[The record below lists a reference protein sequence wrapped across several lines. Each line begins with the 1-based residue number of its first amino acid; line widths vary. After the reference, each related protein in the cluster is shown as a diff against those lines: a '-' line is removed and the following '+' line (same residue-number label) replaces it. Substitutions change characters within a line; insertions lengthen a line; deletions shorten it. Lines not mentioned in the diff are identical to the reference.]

1 MAKKLPSKP
10 KAPKAKASLATWE
23 NYERKV
29 AEWKKKCHM
38 IKSDEEKKKRI
49 IEKVRSGKVSAP
61 THRRRKSAVSGAKR
75 KTAKRKTAKRR

>member
-1 MAKKLPSKP
+1 
-10 KAPKAKASLATWE
+10 
-23 NYERKV
+23 
-29 AEWKKKCHM
+29 M

>member
-29 AEWKKKCHM
+29 AEWKRKNA
-38 IKSDEEKKKRI
+38 SLKRFVVVKFRPQPI
-49 IEKVRSGKVSAP
+49 ADVSQL
-61 THRRRKSAVSGAKR
+61 
-75 KTAKRKTAKRR
+75 